1 MAEER
6 LIDDDKDKKYRIR
19 INEDGEEELE
29 IVHCDDEEQEEVV
42 ELEDLGLDDD
52 GDEHEFTPE
61 ELALARRKQEA
72 EEAARRSKAEELLQ
86 KAVTLAGEGNGEYA
100 LTTLDSARR
109 ECPEM
114 TEIYPLQ
121 LSLLTKNFSD
131 ISRFDEV
138 LAASRDLKKYCT
150 AESIAEVGAKLAP
163 VVQKELDAR
172 SKLNEQLKAENE
184 GKKAER
190 RVRFKAA
197 FKKSLALFFIPF
209 VPFIALLCAAIYF
222 STIMFSDT
230 EGVYL
235 TVTIVLAA
243 LAALAFIIS
252 VILARPLARN
262 ARRVKL
268 NESDSSTSLG
278 RSYLEGVEQE
288 QKLKELL
295 NNLRAD

>member
-29 IVHCDDEEQEEVV
+29 IVHGDDEEQEVA
-42 ELEDLGLDDD
+42 ELEIPEFEEDD
-52 GDEHEFTPE
+52 EEAVEMTPE
-61 ELALARRKQEA
+61 ELALARRKQE
-72 EEAARRSKAEELLQ
+72 EELAAKRSKAEELLQ
-86 KAVTLAGEGNGEYA
+86 KAVTLAEEGNVEYA
-100 LTTLDSARR
+100 LTTLDSVRR
-109 ECPEM
+109 ECADL

-121 LSLLTKNFSD
+121 LALLTKNFSD

-138 LAASRDLKKYCT
+138 LAASSDLKKYCT

-163 VVQKELDAR
+163 AVQKELDAR

-197 FKKSLALFFIPF
+197 FKKSLTLFLIPF
-209 VPFIALLCAAIYF
+209 VPFVALLCAAIYF

-268 NESDSSTSLG
+268 NERDSSTSLG